1 MHEIDQIRLTHW
13 VESLMAKGRNSFS
26 LDDVRQFLRDDS
38 EAAIK
43 LKLTRLSKRG
53 NILSVHKGYYLIISP
68 QYASR
73 GILPPALFVD
83 GLMNYLNRPY
93 YVGLLS
99 AAAFYGA
106 AHQQPQEYYVFTEL
120 PALRPVKKKALKINY
135 VSKSSIPAQ
144 LLEKRK
150 TEIGYL
156 TISSPELTAVDLI
169 QYEKR
174 VGGLNRVGTVLNDL
188 ADAISKDRMN
198 DLFISET
205 PVAILQRLGYLLEN
219 VLRKNSLADHL
230 YQICMMKQ
238 LVFFRIPLRIAYK
251 TKGFPADDR
260 WKVIINTN
268 IEIDE

>member
-1 MHEIDQIRLTHW
+1 MHEIDQIRLTKW
-13 VESLMAKGRNSFS
+13 IESLLAKGRNSFS
-26 LDDVRQFLRDDS
+26 LDDVRQILSEDS

-53 NILSVHKGYYLIISP
+53 NILSIHKGYYLIISP
-68 QYASR
+68 QYSSR

-83 GLMNYLNRPY
+83 GLMKYLNRPY

-99 AAAFYGA
+99 AAAFFGA

-120 PALRPVKKKALKINY
+120 PALRPVKKKGLKINY

-144 LLEKRK
+144 LLEQRK
-150 TEIGYL
+150 TEMGYL

-174 VGGLNRVGTVLNDL
+174 IGGLNRVGTVLNDL
-188 ADAISKDRMN
+188 TEAMNQDRIN
-198 DLFISET
+198 DLFIRET
-205 PVAILQRLGYLLEN
+205 AVAVLQRLGYLLEN
-219 VLRKNSLADHL
+219 ILGKNSLADHL
-230 YQICMMKQ
+230 YESCMMKQ

-251 TKGFPADDR
+251 TIGFPADER